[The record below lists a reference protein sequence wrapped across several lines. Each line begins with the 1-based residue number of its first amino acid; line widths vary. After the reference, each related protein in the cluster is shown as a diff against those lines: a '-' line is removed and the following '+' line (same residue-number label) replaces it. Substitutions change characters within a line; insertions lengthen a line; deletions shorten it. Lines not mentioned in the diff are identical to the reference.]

1 MLHRLCLLVIALAAL
16 GAAAAAQQKKPPVP
30 VGRDPGGMAIAL
42 LGTGIDYT
50 LPRLALRLARD
61 GEGELIGW
69 DVEDRDRQPFDASK
83 GDTETTGGGDGSAI
97 ASFLLGA
104 EGTRLVPVRVNPAD
118 PVSLARAV
126 AFVAQTPARIAILPI
141 RGGKGEAW
149 EPFRQ
154 AASHFKEIL
163 LIVPAGEGSEP
174 VYPAAFGLDN
184 VLVVEH
190 GAATADAPGFAGRMQ
205 RLSGAALAVAA
216 AGKAAAAMLAREPR
230 LDAGALKRRLI
241 EADADPMWRARK

>member
-83 GDTETTGGGDGSAI
+83 GDKETTGGGDGSAI

-118 PVSLARAV
+118 PVSLARARV
-126 AFVAQTPARIAILPI
+126 WDWRSGRLVSAQSERHYARKRANARHATGRKIL
-141 RGGKGEAW
+141 
-149 EPFRQ
+149 
-154 AASHFKEIL
+154 H
-163 LIVPAGEGSEP
+163 
-174 VYPAAFGLDN
+174 
-184 VLVVEH
+184 
-190 GAATADAPGFAGRMQ
+190 
-205 RLSGAALAVAA
+205 
-216 AGKAAAAMLAREPR
+216 
-230 LDAGALKRRLI
+230 RRLHPKR
-241 EADADPMWRARK
+241 ERP

>member
-1 MLHRLCLLVIALAAL
+1 
-16 GAAAAAQQKKPPVP
+16 
-30 VGRDPGGMAIAL
+30 MAIFKFVQR
-42 LGTGIDYT
+42 
-50 LPRLALRLARD
+50 LPGDQHRHDHRLAR
-61 GEGELIGW
+61 
-69 DVEDRDRQPFDASK
+69 
-83 GDTETTGGGDGSAI
+83 
-97 ASFLLGA
+97 
-104 EGTRLVPVRVNPAD
+104 
-118 PVSLARAV
+118 ARRHL
-126 AFVAQTPARIAILPI
+126 Q
-141 RGGKGEAW
+141 GEAW
-149 EPFRQ
+149 KPFRQ

-190 GAATADAPGFAGRMQ
+190 GAATADALGFAGRMQ